1 MEKAWKN
8 RENHAKTWKKTWKTM
23 EKHGNKHG
31 KYMNTSKK
39 QETAHH

>member
-1 MEKAWKN
+1 MQK
-8 RENHAKTWKKTWKTM
+8 HVKTWKTMQKHGKTWKTM